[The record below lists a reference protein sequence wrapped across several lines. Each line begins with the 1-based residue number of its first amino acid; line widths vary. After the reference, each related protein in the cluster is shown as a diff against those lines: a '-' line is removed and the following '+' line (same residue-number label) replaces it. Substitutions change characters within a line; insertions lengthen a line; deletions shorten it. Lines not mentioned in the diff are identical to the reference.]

1 MSKVRKVCKHCGSE
15 NVVSDAYVSWNV
27 ETQEWDT
34 VESVF
39 DMEFCYDCEGETT
52 VIDKEINEPERSE
65 TA

>member
-1 MSKVRKVCKHCGSE
+1 MAKVKKVCSHCGSE

-52 VIDKEINEPERSE
+52 IVDEEIDEE
-65 TA
+65 